1 MLQFLKKKNDI
12 LRGVQGNLG
21 SSFSGLKVDILIKNG
36 VKKRGRPPKEDA
48 KRRIISVRVKGTD
61 IEKLEY
67 LVKEKG
73 MTYTDVFE
81 EGLKMTYNLKKFT

>member
-21 SSFSGLKVDILIKNG
+21 SSFLGLKVDILIKNG

>member
-1 MLQFLKKKNDI
+1 M
-12 LRGVQGNLG
+12 
-21 SSFSGLKVDILIKNG
+21 DILIKNG

-48 KRRIISVRVKGTD
+48 KRHIISVRVKGTD

>member
-1 MLQFLKKKNDI
+1 M
-12 LRGVQGNLG
+12 
-21 SSFSGLKVDILIKNG
+21 DILIKNR

-48 KRRIISVRVKGTD
+48 KRRIISVRVKCTD

-81 EGLKMTYNLKKFT
+81 ESLKMTYNLKKFT